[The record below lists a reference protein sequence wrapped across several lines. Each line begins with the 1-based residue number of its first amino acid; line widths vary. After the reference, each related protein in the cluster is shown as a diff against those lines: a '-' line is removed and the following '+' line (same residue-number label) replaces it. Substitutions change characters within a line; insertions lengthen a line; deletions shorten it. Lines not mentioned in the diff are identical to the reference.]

1 MIIFQEPVMPKKV
14 FKGRVIKNQNDKTI
28 IVNVETIYMHK
39 KYKKYLRKNKKYAVH
54 DESNKSNVGDIVQIV
69 ESRPI
74 SKTKKFIL
82 FDEKELKKAKK

>member
-28 IVNVETIYMHK
+28 IVDVETIYMHK

-54 DESNKSNVGDIVQIV
+54 DES
-69 ESRPI
+69 SRY
-74 SKTKKFIL
+74 SS
-82 FDEKELKKAKK
+82 DSRV

>member
-1 MIIFQEPVMPKKV
+1 MPKKV

-28 IVNVETIYMHK
+28 IVDVETIYMHK
-39 KYKKYLRKNKKYAVH
+39 KYKKYLRKYKKYAVH